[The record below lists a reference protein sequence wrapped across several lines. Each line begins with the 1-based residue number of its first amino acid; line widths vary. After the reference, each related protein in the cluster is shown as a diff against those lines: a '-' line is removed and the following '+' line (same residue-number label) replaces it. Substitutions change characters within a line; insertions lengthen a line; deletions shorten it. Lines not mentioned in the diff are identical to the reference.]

1 MDNLGKVLRV
11 NLTEGTVKSESL
23 CEKTVRNFIGGRGYA
38 TKVLYDEVPKGTDP
52 LSPANKLIF
61 ANGPLTGKGAPS
73 AGRYMVITKSP
84 LTGYIASSNSG
95 GFWGAELARA
105 GWFMIILEGKS
116 PKPVYLWVRDDK
128 VEIRDAGAIWG
139 KDGHEATDDLLAAV
153 GDGQAKVACIG
164 TAGEQLS
171 VIAAIMNDKTRAA
184 GRSGVGAVMGSK
196 NLKGIVVRGSARPPV
211 QDAEGMK
218 AALASSMEKLKTN
231 PVTSQGLPTYGT
243 AVLVNVI
250 NQTGGYPM
258 NNWQG
263 AYFPE
268 ADEQSGETL
277 ARDFLVKRY
286 SCFGC
291 PIGCG
296 RVTKLGE
303 KIGEGP
309 EYETIFAFGVCCGVA
324 RLEPIIEANN
334 ICNELGLDTISAGVT
349 IAAAME
355 LYEKGYIRKEELE
368 GGPELRFGNG
378 DAVTY
383 WTRKMGLGEGLGKKL
398 AQGSYR
404 LCEMYGHPEFSMT
417 VKKQEMPAY
426 DGRAIQGIG
435 LNYATS
441 NRGGC
446 HVRGYTISP
455 EILGLPE
462 KLDPTDIES
471 KPAWVSIFQ
480 NLTAAIDASG
490 MCLFTSFALGAD
502 DYGAFLK
509 AATGFDYDGTE
520 TLKAGERIWNIERL
534 FNLREGLDPLK
545 EDTLP
550 ERLLKEP
557 IPGGPSKG
565 MVSRLSEMLP
575 NYYKYR
581 GWDEKGIPTA
591 GKLAEL
597 GLN

>member
-11 NLTEGTVKSESL
+11 NLTEGTVRSESL

-383 WTRKMGLGEGLGKKL
+383 WTRKMGLGEGFGKKIGRGIL
-398 AQGSYR
+398 PALRNVRPPGVLHDGKKAGDAR
-404 LCEMYGHPEFSMT
+404 LRRKGHPGNRPELRNL
-417 VKKQEMPAY
+417 QPRRMPRERLHHFARNPWPSREA
-426 DGRAIQGIG
+426 GP
-435 LNYATS
+435 
-441 NRGGC
+441 NRHRVQTRVGF
-446 HVRGYTISP
+446 H
-455 EILGLPE
+455 LPE
-462 KLDPTDIES
+462 PHRRHRR
-471 KPAWVSIFQ
+471 
-480 NLTAAIDASG
+480 
-490 MCLFTSFALGAD
+490 LGD
-502 DYGAFLK
+502 VPLHV
-509 AATGFDYDGTE
+509 
-520 TLKAGERIWNIERL
+520 
-534 FNLREGLDPLK
+534 LRPW
-545 EDTLP
+545 
-550 ERLLKEP
+550 
-557 IPGGPSKG
+557 GG
-565 MVSRLSEMLP
+565 
-575 NYYKYR
+575 
-581 GWDEKGIPTA
+581 
-591 GKLAEL
+591 
-597 GLN
+597 